1 MATLIKINRNPN
13 YTRPASGTM
22 MLWRLQESALPL

>member
-1 MATLIKINRNPN
+1 LIKINSSPN

-22 MLWRLQESALPL
+22 LLWRLQVPALPL